1 METKKI
7 RKVIPML
14 DATPEHVIKYG
25 SIDYRASALNI
36 GRYNGYIA
44 IPMEMWERMRT
55 ELDPESYYSCEYDR
69 VPTSID
75 EPHGGWTY
83 GAQEEDFSIDDRW
96 IPLLDI
102 RKVNTINYMII
113 GFDTCHFNDNYK
125 IWTAKTVREE
135 VFRVYESVQ
144 DYIKRNFNNK

>member
-14 DATPEHVIKYG
+14 AATPENVIRYAG
-25 SIDYRASALNI
+25 IDYRASALNI

-44 IPMEMWERMRT
+44 IPMEMWERMRI
-55 ELDPESYYSCEYDR
+55 ELDQESDWGCEYDR
-69 VPTSID
+69 VPNEI
-75 EPHGGWTY
+75 EFPHGYWTY
-83 GAQEEDFSIDDRW
+83 GKSEKDFSNDDSW

-102 RKVNTINYMII
+102 RKVDTENYMIL
-113 GFDTCHFNDNYK
+113 GFDTCHSEDNYK
-125 IWTAKTVREE
+125 IWNAKTVREE

-144 DYIKRNFNNK
+144 AYIKKHFNK

>member
-14 DATPEHVIKYG
+14 AATPEHVINYHG
-25 SIDYRASALNI
+25 TNYRASALNI

-44 IPMEMWERMRT
+44 IPMEIWERMRT
-55 ELDPESYYSCEYDR
+55 EINPEAYYICEYDR

-75 EPHGGWTY
+75 PPHGYWTY
-83 GAQEEDFSIDDRW
+83 GEQEEDFSNNDRW

-102 RKVNTINYMII
+102 RKVNTKNYMII
-113 GFDTCHFNDNYK
+113 GFDTCHAGDNYK

-135 VFRVYESVQ
+135 VFRIYESIQ

>member
-14 DATPEHVIKYG
+14 AATPEHVINHHG
-25 SIDYRASALNI
+25 MDCRATALNM

-44 IPMEMWERMRT
+44 IPMEMWEKMRT
-55 ELDPESYYSCEYDR
+55 ELDPESDWGCEYDR

-75 EPHGGWTY
+75 EPYGGWTY
-83 GAQEEDFSIDDRW
+83 RRQKEDFSTDDRF

-102 RKVNTINYMII
+102 RKVNTTNYMII
-113 GFDTCHFNDNYK
+113 GFDTCHSGDNYK

-144 DYIKRNFNNK
+144 VYIKKHFNK

>member
-7 RKVIPML
+7 RKVIPMVA
-14 DATPEHVIKYG
+14 ATPEHVINHHG
-25 SIDYRASALNI
+25 MDCRASALNI

-44 IPMEMWERMRT
+44 IPMELWERMRT
-55 ELDPESYYSCEYDR
+55 ELDPESDWDCEYDR

-75 EPHGGWTY
+75 KPHGGWTY
-83 GAQEEDFSIDDRW
+83 GRQEEDFSTNDRL

-102 RKVNTINYMII
+102 HKVDTENYMIL
-113 GFDTCHFNDNYK
+113 GFDTCHRGDNYK

-144 DYIKRNFNNK
+144 DYIKRNFNNR